1 MAVKGLISIMGAV
14 VLMSC
19 INNYESSYNR
29 NAEVVYIENNIATF
43 EDTCGYTWEWD
54 IETGDNLF
62 IGKQVILKMDNC
74 HTDTINDDIIKKV
87 VDK

>member
-1 MAVKGLISIMGAV
+1 MAVKSLVGIMGAV
-14 VLMSC
+14 AVMSG
-19 INNYESSYNR
+19 INSYEACYNR
-29 NAEVVYIENNIATF
+29 DAEVFSIENDIATF

-54 IETGDNLF
+54 IAIGDNLF
-62 IGKQVILKMDNC
+62 VGKQVTLKMDSR

>member
-1 MAVKGLISIMGAV
+1 MAVRGLISIIGAV
-14 VLMSC
+14 ALMSC

-29 NAEVVYIENNIATF
+29 NAEVVSIENNVAIL

-54 IETGDNLF
+54 IETRDNLF
-62 IGKQVILKMDNC
+62 IGKQVILKMDSC

>member
-29 NAEVVYIENNIATF
+29 NAEVVSIENNVATF
-43 EDTCGYTWEWD
+43 EDTCGYSWERD
-54 IETGDNLF
+54 IEKGDNLF
-62 IGKQVILKMDNC
+62 IGKQVILKMDSC

>member
-1 MAVKGLISIMGAV
+1 MTAKGLIGIMGAV
-14 VLMSC
+14 ALMSC
-19 INNYESSYNR
+19 INGYESSYNR
-29 NAEVVYIENNIATF
+29 NAEVVSIENNVAIL

-62 IGKQVILKMDNC
+62 IGKQVILKMDSC

>member
-1 MAVKGLISIMGAV
+1 MVVKSLLGIMGAV
-14 VLMSC
+14 ALMSGV
-19 INNYESSYNR
+19 NTYEASYSR
-29 NAEVVYIENNIATF
+29 EAEVVSVENNVATF

-62 IGKQVILKMDNC
+62 VGKQVILKMDSC
-74 HTDTINDDIIKKV
+74 HTDAVYDDIIKKV

>member
-14 VLMSC
+14 ALMSC
-19 INNYESSYNR
+19 INSYESSYNR
-29 NAEVVYIENNIATF
+29 NAEVVSIENNIATF

-62 IGKQVILKMDNC
+62 IGTQVTLEMDSC

-87 VDK
+87 VGK